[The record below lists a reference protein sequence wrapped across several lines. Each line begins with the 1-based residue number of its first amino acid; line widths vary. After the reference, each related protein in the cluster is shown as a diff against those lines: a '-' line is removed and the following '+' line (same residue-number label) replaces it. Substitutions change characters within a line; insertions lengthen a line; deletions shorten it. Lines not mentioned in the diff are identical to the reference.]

1 MESFAVAAILCFS
14 TVPLGITA
22 QPIVRAG
29 RGMAKQGRFVMII
42 AGRVSV
48 EDVPKISPLLSRK
61 TNTAYAADRTRVV
74 QVGRARFGGE
84 RPVVIAGPCAME
96 SREQTL
102 EVTLAVKAAGA
113 DMLRGGAFKPRTS
126 PHDFQGL
133 GIEGLK
139 ILREAGRE
147 SGLPVVTE
155 VMDTRCV
162 ELVVEHAD
170 MLQIGSRNMQNYPLL
185 VEVGRTRK
193 PVLLKRGMAASL
205 CEWLGAAEYIAK
217 EGNLDIVLCER
228 GIKAYPSGEYSRYV
242 LDLNV
247 IPAIKMHTFLPVI
260 VDPSHAT
267 GVAAMVEPASR
278 AAIEFG
284 SHGLIIEVA
293 SDRPGAARPKCDAEQ
308 AIGPSTLKAI
318 VEFIDARH
326 EYLAKKM
333 ACAV

>member
-1 MESFAVAAILCFS
+1 
-14 TVPLGITA
+14 
-22 QPIVRAG
+22 
-29 RGMAKQGRFVMII
+29 MAKQGRFVMII
-42 AGRVSV
+42 AGRVDA
-48 EDVPKISPLLSRK
+48 EDVPKISPRLSRK
-61 TNTAYAADRTRVV
+61 TNMAYGADQMRIVE
-74 QVGRARFGGE
+74 VGRVRFGGE
-84 RPVVIAGPCAME
+84 RPVVIAGPCAVE

-102 EVTLAVKAAGA
+102 EVALAVKAAGA

-155 VMDTRCV
+155 VMDTRFV
-162 ELVVEHAD
+162 ELVAEHAD
-170 MLQIGSRNMQNYPLL
+170 MLQVGSRNMQNYPLL

-193 PVLLKRGMAASL
+193 PILLKRGMAASL

-247 IPAIKMHTFLPVI
+247 IPAIKMHTFLPII

-267 GVAAMVEPASR
+267 GVATMVEPASR

-293 SDRPGAARPKCDAEQ
+293 SDRPDAVKPKCDAEQ
-308 AIGPSTLKAI
+308 AIGPGTLKAI
-318 VEFIDARH
+318 VEFIDARQ
-326 EYLAKKM
+326 EYLMKK
-333 ACAV
+333 AAYAV